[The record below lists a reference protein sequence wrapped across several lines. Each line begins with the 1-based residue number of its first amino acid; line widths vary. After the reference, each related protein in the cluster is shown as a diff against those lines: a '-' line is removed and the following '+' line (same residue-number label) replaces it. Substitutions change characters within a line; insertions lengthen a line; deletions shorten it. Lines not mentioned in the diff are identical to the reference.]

1 MEKGKKRKRIFKRMV
16 GKSQME
22 EGKMVK
28 GKLREGGRERRNE
41 VKREGCMGE
50 EGELSGSG

>member
-28 GKLREGGRERRNE
+28 GKGREGGGEKGETRLREKDVWGRREN
-41 VKREGCMGE
+41 
-50 EGELSGSG
+50 